1 MKIAFRT
8 SGGRGEYELAGRQG
22 ATSVGDL
29 FDYSFDFQVSPY
41 ILVPGHC
48 SLRKHGGKPRI
59 RLEGDP
65 TATHAYRW
73 LSALLLLPKPNRVRS
88 AVKTSGSTLHLSS
101 GYQVSGIR
109 VDIASSEESHC
120 TLRPTILEL
129 HQGENERLLSVP
141 ERMGRIQNMLAEK
154 DKLPEALASLLSD
167 YEEATKG
174 DISHK
179 ALEQIRTQIY
189 EGLQEAGGGSTLD
202 DALDALE
209 ALLPQTEQIAAQAME
224 LQLPA
229 SITPD
234 GENDERS
241 AIEVRADFIRAWRLV
256 AERGH
261 KGRKFSREVME
272 AYDTRCIVSG
282 SRLPRTPANPTPG
295 VDAAHILPWA
305 KYDLDKVTNGV
316 CLAKT
321 YHWAFDSAIL
331 RIAYD
336 HAANRYVVSMEDATR
351 QVLSDAGC
359 DLDLFMPHLGA
370 IPEDRLPANLALR
383 PDPAFLDEF
392 NKQIALAT
400 P

>member
-8 SGGRGEYELAGRQG
+8 SGGRGEYELAGKQG
-22 ATSVGDL
+22 GTSVGDL
-29 FDYSFDFQVSPY
+29 FDHSFDFQVSPY
-41 ILVPGHC
+41 LLVPGHC

-88 AVKTSGSTLHLSS
+88 AVQTTGSTLHLSS

-109 VDIASSEESHC
+109 VDVASSEKSHC

-129 HQGENERLLSVP
+129 HQGENERLLSIP
-141 ERMGRIQNMLAEK
+141 ERMGRIQNILAEK
-154 DKLPEALASLLSD
+154 DKLPEALASQLSG
-167 YEEATKG
+167 YEEAIKG

-179 ALEQIRTQIY
+179 ALEQTRNQIY
-189 EGLQEAGGGSTLD
+189 EGLQSAVGISALD
-202 DALDALE
+202 DALDTLE
-209 ALLPQTEQIAAQAME
+209 ALLPQPEHVASQTSEQ
-224 LQLPA
+224 QLPA
-229 SITPD
+229 SLTSD
-234 GENDERS
+234 GEIDERS
-241 AIEVRADFIRAWRLV
+241 AIEVRADFVRAWRLV

-272 AYDTRCIVSG
+272 AYDARCIVSG

-305 KYDLDKVTNGV
+305 KYDLDKVTNGI

-331 RIAYD
+331 RISYD
-336 HAANRYVVSMEDATR
+336 HDANQYLVSMEDATR

-359 DLDLFMPHLGA
+359 DLDLFTPHLGA
-370 IPEDRLPANLALR
+370 IPEDRLPTNPAFR